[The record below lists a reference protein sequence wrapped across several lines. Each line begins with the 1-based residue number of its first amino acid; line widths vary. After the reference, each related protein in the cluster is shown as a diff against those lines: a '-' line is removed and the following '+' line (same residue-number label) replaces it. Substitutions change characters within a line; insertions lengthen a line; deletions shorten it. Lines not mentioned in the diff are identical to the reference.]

1 LNKLVPSTICAATLF
16 SPWLQ
21 LTSTRQGDWPTFL
34 KNFTESVE
42 DITGSSVEV
51 GHAADRAL
59 PDEIETLQAQI
70 EHLTASVR

>member
-1 LNKLVPSTICAATLF
+1 MICAVTLF

-34 KNFTESVE
+34 KNFTESVQ

-51 GHAADRAL
+51 GDAADRASTTL
-59 PDEIETLQAQI
+59 RDEIETLQGQI
-70 EHLTASVR
+70 EDLTADVR

>member
-1 LNKLVPSTICAATLF
+1 MICAATRS

-34 KNFTESVE
+34 KNFTESVQ

-51 GHAADRAL
+51 GDSADRASITL
-59 PDEIETLQAQI
+59 RDEIEILQGQI
-70 EHLTASVR
+70 EHLTANVR